1 MIMNY
6 QTQQLVSN
14 ILSTLLVIGIV
25 IGALFLYSAD
35 YHNSKAE
42 CFANGGVWS
51 ERMSTGDDGFSW
63 KCTYN
68 PHTEVIIK

>member
-1 MIMNY
+1 MNY

-14 ILSTLLVIGIV
+14 ILSVLLVIGIIFGV
-25 IGALFLYSAD
+25 CALIGHE
-35 YHNSKAE
+35 YHHDKAE

-68 PHTEVIIK
+68 PHVDVNLK